1 MSGIQILTYFMKIL
15 VRNLTR
21 SITEKEIQALF
32 EKYGSVESCN
42 LVLDKSTR
50 KSKGFAFVEMP
61 KADEANRAI
70 KDLNGKKF
78 VNHPIRVKVAE

>member
-1 MSGIQILTYFMKIL
+1 MSGIQIPTNFMKIL

-21 SITEKEIQALF
+21 SIKENEIKELF
-32 EKYGSVESCN
+32 EKYGTVESCD

-61 KADEANRAI
+61 KADEANNAV
-70 KDLNGKKF
+70 KKLNGKKF
-78 VNHPIRVKVAE
+78 VNHPIRVKPA

>member
-1 MSGIQILTYFMKIL
+1 MKIL

-21 SITEKEIQALF
+21 SITEKEIEELF
-32 EKYGSVESCN
+32 KGYGTVESCD

-61 KADEANRAI
+61 NTEEANKAI
-70 KDLNGKKF
+70 KQLNGKKF
-78 VNHPIRVKVAE
+78 VNHPIRVKIA

>member
-32 EKYGSVESCN
+32 EKYGSVETCN

-61 KADEANRAI
+61 KVDEANKAI

>member
-1 MSGIQILTYFMKIL
+1 MKIL

-21 SITEKEIQALF
+21 STTEKEIEELF
-32 EKYGSVESCN
+32 KKFGTVEKCD

-61 KADEANRAI
+61 DSKEANKAI
-70 KDLNGKKF
+70 KQLDGKKF
-78 VNHPIRVKVAE
+78 VNHPIRVKLAE